1 MKRTLLKFLTLQ
13 GYYTSA
19 QLTGKSVSEKW
30 KGEGKN
36 GEGHMI
42 KSIRVPYK
50 QLGNV
55 AAEEEKITKV
65 PSLSDRK
72 DVSAFR
78 KGRRYK
84 RNHEFVGKDYEFNF
98 GYTSLKANMSLNLK
112 IGTSLKMLYQD
123 CFSAAI
129 NFLKGL

>member
-1 MKRTLLKFLTLQ
+1 M
-13 GYYTSA
+13 A
-19 QLTGKSVSEKW
+19 V
-30 KGEGKN
+30 
-36 GEGHMI
+36 
-42 KSIRVPYK
+42 
-50 QLGNV
+50 
-55 AAEEEKITKV
+55 EEEKITKV

-112 IGTSLKMLYQD
+112 IGTSLKMLHQD

-129 NFLKGL
+129 NFLKGCNQLKHSRPYSAANINKELVL